1 MQAVEILSHLTDDV
15 MLGRPSIRFPAKLSW
30 SADSESKLFPRLSST
45 STCFWNPEM
54 FFASTT
60 CVVNS
65 PTSFCFKKITE
76 RRTKEIPTNNFKH
89 SPNLNLILF
98 RNSFPQFSFLSFWLG
113 FTFHIWYSSEI
124 YCIFFILVW
133 NIIFFP
139 FP

>member
-15 MLGRPSIRFPAKLSW
+15 MFGRPSIRFPAKLSW

-89 SPNLNLILF
+89 SPSLNLILLY
-98 RNSFPQFSFLSFWLG
+98 NSFHQISFLSFWLG
-113 FTFHIWYSSEI
+113 SRFTSGILLRYTF
-124 YCIFFILVW
+124 IFCILVW

-139 FP
+139 FL